1 MDCDQ
6 QLGAP
11 ILQPGVIKLLQ
22 KKKHQPNL
30 KEWKANM
37 GKHNDIFVLFINYR
51 KVTASTLF
59 HISGIAVL
67 FRLIANNNFSPIQ
80 TISPVPFR
88 HLSTSWLKSVGVD
101 CTFFFVFNFLF
112 IQPVN

>member
-1 MDCDQ
+1 MKTFTTAIKI
-6 QLGAP
+6 LGFRWIVINSWGAP

-22 KKKHQPNL
+22 KKKHQLNF

-59 HISGIAVL
+59 HISGIAVS
-67 FRLIANNNFSPIQ
+67 FRLIANNNFPPI
-80 TISPVPFR
+80 
-88 HLSTSWLKSVGVD
+88 
-101 CTFFFVFNFLF
+101 
-112 IQPVN
+112 